1 MGEGQ
6 GLPATF
12 AVLGPARAPSKAVV
26 SGVTDHSM
34 RPTTKAANQGFGA
47 AMVES
52 LARASFK
59 WAQRC
64 CRPQSLGSRARAA
77 AEREGHN

>member
-1 MGEGQ
+1 MGEEQ
-6 GLPATF
+6 GLPA
-12 AVLGPARAPSKAVV
+12 PSKTIV
-26 SGVTDHSM
+26 SGFTDHSM
-34 RPTTKAANQGFGA
+34 RPATKAANQGFGA

-59 WAQRC
+59 WVQRY
-64 CRPQSLGSRARAA
+64 RGTAGLSSPGSRARAA